1 MENDNRILNI
11 VENSLKNLQNI
22 INVDTVIGSPI
33 TSDNG
38 DVIIPVSKVS
48 FGVITGGGE
57 YGKVNFFKTAK
68 DGPYSAGN
76 GSVVSVKPCAFL
88 IKSGAD
94 YKVVSVGTNNY
105 DALIDKVTDFFEK
118 IQSGEEND

>member
-1 MENDNRILNI
+1 MQSDNRILNV
-11 VENSLKNLQNI
+11 VENSLKNMQNI
-22 INVDTVIGSPI
+22 INVDTVVGSPI
-33 TSDNG
+33 NSDNG

-57 YGKVNFFKTAK
+57 YGKVNFFKSSK

-88 IKSGAD
+88 IRSGSE
-94 YKVVSVGTNNY
+94 YKVVSVGNTNY
-105 DALIDKVTDFFEK
+105 DAIIDKVTDFFEK
-118 IQSGEEND
+118 IQSGEQNE